1 MKAWKLDELKGAL
14 RNSRYVLLVLA
25 LGLLLLLLPRSS
37 STVSSAKAAAG
48 AGDPLEASGIP
59 LETECA
65 RLGELL
71 EAIRGVGAARV
82 LLSRSGAV
90 VVCDGASDAQVR
102 LDVTDAVSAYTG
114 LGSDKIRVM
123 QRSRISVQNRSAGF

>member
-14 RNSRYVLLVLA
+14 RNSRYVRLGLA
-25 LGLLLLLLPRSS
+25 LGLLLLLLPRSANS
-37 STVSSAKAAAG
+37 ASAKAAAG

-102 LDVTDAVSAYTG
+102 LDVTEAVSAYTG

-123 QRSRISVQNRSAGF
+123 QRSFANH

>member
-1 MKAWKLDELKGAL
+1 MKVWKLDELKGAL

-25 LGLLLLLLPRSS
+25 LGLLLLLLPRS
-37 STVSSAKAAAG
+37 TNSASARTDAG
-48 AGDPLEASGIP
+48 AGDPLESSGIP

-71 EAIRGVGAARV
+71 EAIRGVGAAKV

-102 LDVTDAVSAYTG
+102 LDVTEAVSAYTG
-114 LGSDKIRVM
+114 LGSDRIRVM
-123 QRSRISVQNRSAGF
+123 QRSFAKN

>member
-25 LGLLLLLLPRSS
+25 LGLLLLLLPRSANS
-37 STVSSAKAAAG
+37 ASAKAAAG
-48 AGDPLEASGIP
+48 AGDP
-59 LETECA
+59 
-65 RLGELL
+65 L

-102 LDVTDAVSAYTG
+102 LDVTEAVSAYTG

-123 QRSRISVQNRSAGF
+123 QRSFANH

>member
-1 MKAWKLDELKGAL
+1 MKVWKLDELKGAL
-14 RNSRYVLLVLA
+14 RGKGYVLLVLA

-37 STVSSAKAAAG
+37 SAVSSAKAAG

-71 EAIRGVGAARV
+71 EAIRGVGAAKV

-102 LDVTDAVSAYTG
+102 LDVTEAVSAYTG
-114 LGSDKIRVM
+114 LGSDRIRVM
-123 QRSRISVQNRSAGF
+123 QRSFAKN

>member
-25 LGLLLLLLPRSS
+25 LGLLLLLLPRSANS
-37 STVSSAKAAAG
+37 ASAKAAG

-71 EAIRGVGAARV
+71 EAIRGVGAASV

-102 LDVTDAVSAYTG
+102 LDVTEAVSAYTG

>member
-25 LGLLLLLLPRSS
+25 LGLLLLLLPRSANS
-37 STVSSAKAAAG
+37 ASAKAAAG

-102 LDVTDAVSAYTG
+102 LDVTEAVSAYTG

-123 QRSRISVQNRSAGF
+123 QRSFANH

>member
-25 LGLLLLLLPRSS
+25 LGLLLLLLPRSANS
-37 STVSSAKAAAG
+37 ASAKAAAG

-90 VVCDGASDAQVR
+90 VVCDGAADAQVR
-102 LDVTDAVSAYTG
+102 LDVTEAVSAYTG
-114 LGSDKIRVM
+114 LGSDRIRVM
-123 QRSRISVQNRSAGF
+123 QRSFAKN